1 MNQPSASPTIVVSA
15 QEPAAAETRLRGRWL
30 FLARAGWIVL
40 TLLILTLSAIAL
52 PRLDA
57 LAQSICQPGAQC
69 LSVQLTQADL
79 RLLHQLGLSPGFLA
93 AYQAGLD
100 VGTVLI
106 YSVLATL
113 IFWRRSQ
120 DRMALFCAYMLVLL
134 GGATYTGL
142 LDYLRPV
149 APTWYWLVGVLEL
162 LAQVSFL
169 TFFLLFPTGRF
180 VPRWTRWG
188 VLVAVLLETHYVFL
202 GDLFHS
208 QVDAL
213 DSLGFAA
220 FVLSLVGLQVYR
232 YRRISTFRE
241 RQQTKW
247 VVFGFSIAVGS
258 FALSIITANIF
269 IHPEVQNSQV
279 LRILTEG
286 TVLSILLL
294 LIPISIAFAI
304 LRSHLYDIDTLINR
318 ALVYGL
324 LTGLLAAIYAGL
336 IIGLE
341 SLVGVMVSTGQPAQP
356 VIIVISTLVIAALFQ
371 PLRARLQTI
380 IDRRF
385 YRKKYDAEKLLAAF
399 STTLRNEVDLN
410 ELRDHLLA
418 VVQETMQPTHVS
430 LWLLPP
436 ERRTEEQAH
445 RLEPPGQV
453 PPKAVRD

>member
-1 MNQPSASPTIVVSA
+1 MNQPSVSPTIVVSA

-30 FLARAGWIVL
+30 FLARVGWIVL

-93 AYQAGLD
+93 AYQVGLD

-113 IFWRRSQ
+113 IFWRRSH

-213 DSLGFAA
+213 DSLGLR
-220 FVLSLVGLQVYR
+220 LSCSCWLAYR
-232 YRRISTFRE
+232 
-241 RQQTKW
+241 
-247 VVFGFSIAVGS
+247 SIATGASPPSGS
-258 FALSIITANIF
+258 ASRPSGWCLASPLPLEALRCPS
-269 IHPEVQNSQV
+269 S
-279 LRILTEG
+279 LG
-286 TVLSILLL
+286 TSLS
-294 LIPISIAFAI
+294 PQ
-304 LRSHLYDIDTLINR
+304 RCRT
-318 ALVYGL
+318 
-324 LTGLLAAIYAGL
+324 
-336 IIGLE
+336 
-341 SLVGVMVSTGQPAQP
+341 
-356 VIIVISTLVIAALFQ
+356 
-371 PLRARLQTI
+371 
-380 IDRRF
+380 RR
-385 YRKKYDAEKLLAAF
+385 Y
-399 STTLRNEVDLN
+399 SG
-410 ELRDHLLA
+410 
-418 VVQETMQPTHVS
+418 S
-430 LWLLPP
+430 
-436 ERRTEEQAH
+436 
-445 RLEPPGQV
+445 
-453 PPKAVRD
+453 